1 MNEEM
6 IKAPLDETNVS
17 PTTIIDELT
26 DGDNITKGVYTLGF
40 INDYPFLFLYS
51 SNVMRII
58 SICTLDL
65 DICGVKIR
73 DYIKQM
79 CENTKGLV
87 VTTTYYKE
95 FVMGGEIILSFYW
108 DTKNK

>member
-40 INDYPFLFLYS
+40 INGYPFLFLYS

-58 SICTLDL
+58 AICTLDL
-65 DICGVKIR
+65 EICGDKIR
-73 DYIKQM
+73 DYTKQM

-95 FVMGGEIILSFYW
+95 VLMGGEVILSFYW

>member
-26 DGDNITKGVYTLGF
+26 DGENITKDNNTLGF
-40 INDYPFLFLYS
+40 IENCPVLFTYR
-51 SNVMRII
+51 SNIMRVIFV
-58 SICTLDL
+58 SCL
-65 DICGVKIR
+65 DIVKCRKTIE

-87 VTTTYYKE
+87 ITAKFDE
-95 FVMGGEIILSFYW
+95 IPKGEILMQFYW

>member
-26 DGDNITKGVYTLGF
+26 ESENVTKENKTLGF
-40 INDYPFLFLYS
+40 IENCPVLFKYR
-51 SNVMRII
+51 SNIMRVIFV
-58 SICTLDL
+58 SCLDL
-65 DICGVKIR
+65 GKCRKTIE

-87 VTTTYYKE
+87 ITAKFDE
-95 FVMGGEIILSFYW
+95 IPKGEILMQFYW